1 MTLSKLPGK
10 GRGHKS
16 LDLRN
21 ADVGEAYMKLQQAY
35 MDGQDKGMTPAQ
47 LAHKLEHMRPAGADR
62 HLQLAWAI
70 AKKEIFADYELP
82 AAAAAAKPKA

>member
-1 MTLSKLPGK
+1 MTFSKLPGK
-10 GRGHKS
+10 GRGHNS

-35 MDGQDKGMTPAQ
+35 MDGQSKGLTPAQ
-47 LAHKLEHMRPAGADR
+47 LGHKLEHMKPSGTDR
-62 HLQLAWAI
+62 HLQLAWAT

-82 AAAAAAKPKA
+82 AATAAAKPKR